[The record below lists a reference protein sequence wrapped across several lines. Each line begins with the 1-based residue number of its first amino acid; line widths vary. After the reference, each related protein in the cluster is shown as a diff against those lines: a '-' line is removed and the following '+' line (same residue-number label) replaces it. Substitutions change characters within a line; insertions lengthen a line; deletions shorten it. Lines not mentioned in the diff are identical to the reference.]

1 MKTDKVVSFDKLRF
15 KIFSLG
21 CKSGKVL
28 PQFIKNQQNYNLS
41 DKRTTKKP
49 QDVFTQKERSNL
61 IILTPKIEKGFS
73 SASLSCYMTN
83 IVMLYTRICT
93 KLQYN
98 N

>member
-15 KIFSLG
+15 TIFILG
-21 CKSGKVL
+21 YKSGTSL
-28 PQFIKNQQNYNLS
+28 PQFIKKQKIYNLS
-41 DKRTTKKP
+41 DKRRTKKT

-61 IILTPKIEKGFS
+61 TILTPETEKGLS
-73 SASLSCYMTN
+73 SASLSCHMTN
-83 IVMLYTRICT
+83 INMYYSSICT